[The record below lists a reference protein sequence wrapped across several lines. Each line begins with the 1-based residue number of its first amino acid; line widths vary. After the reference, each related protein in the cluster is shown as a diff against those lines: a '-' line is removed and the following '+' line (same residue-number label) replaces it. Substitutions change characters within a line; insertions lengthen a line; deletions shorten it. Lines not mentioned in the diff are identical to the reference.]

1 MACFGSGFPARVGR
15 VLARLGMLA
24 VALCCVAPAAHAKGL
39 PVSAAPTA
47 PTAPAN
53 PAASAAAGADVR
65 DAGANRGGTLAK
77 FSGSVVRVDTRAVD
91 GAPTAASLGARRSGS
106 GVILEP
112 RLVLT
117 IGYLLLEA
125 ESVEVTTASGK
136 RIPADVAG
144 YDHATGFGLVRTV
157 LPLDG
162 EAVELGDSD
171 RVAEGE
177 KLLTLGQGEDELTE
191 LYVMSR
197 KPFVG
202 SWEYL
207 LERPIYTYPPVNN
220 WSGSALLGQ
229 DGRLVGIGSLMVSD
243 AAVEHRGIPGNLFV
257 PVNLLKPILEDLRKA
272 GRRRAPVQPW
282 LGMATETL
290 RGSLVVVRV
299 SPDGPADV
307 AGIDPGDVVLAV
319 GGEPVADQVGFYRRL
334 WSLGP
339 AGTEVTLR
347 VRRGAEV
354 REIRL
359 RSIDR
364 MDALSKP
371 VGV

>member
-1 MACFGSGFPARVGR
+1 MHRFGCAIPLRARR
-15 VLARLGMLA
+15 ALALLAALAA
-24 VALCCVAPAAHAKGL
+24 VALCAVPAARSQPLPASNGRPAADAPAADEGTG
-39 PVSAAPTA
+39 PRRGV
-47 PTAPAN
+47 
-53 PAASAAAGADVR
+53 AG
-65 DAGANRGGTLAK
+65 K
-77 FSGSVVRVDTRAVD
+77 FRTSVVRVDTVAVE

-125 ESVEVTTASGK
+125 ESVEVTTASGR

-162 EAVELGDSD
+162 ERMELGDSNT
-171 RVAEGE
+171 VQEHQ
-177 KLLTLGQGEDELTE
+177 KLLTIGQGEDEATE
-191 LYVMSR
+191 LYVLSR

-220 WSGSALLGQ
+220 WSGSALITPQGK
-229 DGRLVGIGSLMVSD
+229 LVGIGSLIVND
-243 AAVEHRGIPGNLFV
+243 AATEQRGIPGNLFV
-257 PVNLLKPILEDLRKA
+257 PVDLLKPILDDLRTA

-282 LGMATETL
+282 LGMATESV
-290 RGSLVVVRV
+290 RGALVVVRV
-299 SPDGPADV
+299 ARDGPAES
-307 AGIDPGDVVLAV
+307 AGIDRGDVVLALD
-319 GGEPVADQVGFYRRL
+319 GEPVADQADFYRRL
-334 WSLGP
+334 WRLGP

-347 VRRGAEV
+347 LRSGGTV

-364 MDALSKP
+364 MDVLSKP

>member
-1 MACFGSGFPARVGR
+1 
-15 VLARLGMLA
+15 
-24 VALCCVAPAAHAKGL
+24 
-39 PVSAAPTA
+39 
-47 PTAPAN
+47 
-53 PAASAAAGADVR
+53 
-65 DAGANRGGTLAK
+65 
-77 FSGSVVRVDTRAVD
+77 
-91 GAPTAASLGARRSGS
+91 
-106 GVILEP
+106 
-112 RLVLT
+112 VLT

-125 ESVEVTTASGK
+125 ESVEVTTASGR

-162 EAVELGDSD
+162 ERMELGDSNTV
-171 RVAEGE
+171 REHQ
-177 KLLTLGQGEDELTE
+177 KLLTIGQGEDEATE
-191 LYVMSR
+191 LYVLSR

-220 WSGSALLGQ
+220 WSGSALITPQGK
-229 DGRLVGIGSLMVSD
+229 LVGIGSLIVND
-243 AAVEHRGIPGNLFV
+243 AATEQRGIPGNLFV
-257 PVNLLKPILEDLRKA
+257 PVDLLKPILDDLRAA

-282 LGMATETL
+282 LGMATESV
-290 RGSLVVVRV
+290 RGALVVVRV
-299 SPDGPADV
+299 ARDGPAES
-307 AGIDPGDVVLAV
+307 AGIDRGDVVLALD
-319 GGEPVADQVGFYRRL
+319 GEPVADQADFYRRL
-334 WSLGP
+334 WRLGP

-347 VRRGAEV
+347 LRSGGTV

-364 MDALSKP
+364 MDVLSKP

>member
-1 MACFGSGFPARVGR
+1 MGRFRSGFPAPVG
-15 VLARLGMLA
+15 LALVRLGMLA
-24 VALCCVAPAAHAKGL
+24 VALCCAAPAARSQGM
-39 PVSAAPTA
+39 PVSAA
-47 PTAPAN
+47 
-53 PAASAAAGADVR
+53 PAASAAAGTLAAEGATAGDARAD
-65 DAGANRGGTLAK
+65 RGGALAK
-77 FSGSVVRVDTRAVD
+77 FPASVVRVDTRAVD
-91 GAPTAASLGARRSGS
+91 GAPTVASLGARRSGS

-162 EAVELGDSD
+162 EPVELGDSD
-171 RVAEGE
+171 RVAQGQ
-177 KLLTLGQGEDELTE
+177 KLLTVGQGEDEPTE
-191 LYVMSR
+191 LYVLSR

-220 WSGSALLGQ
+220 WSGSALVGL
-229 DGRLVGIGSLMVSD
+229 DGRLVGIGSLIVSD
-243 AAVEHRGIPGNLFV
+243 AAVEQRGVPGNLFV
-257 PVNLLKPILEDLRKA
+257 PVDLLKPILEDLRKA

-307 AGIDPGDVVLAV
+307 AGIDSGDVVLAV
-319 GGEPVADQVGFYRRL
+319 DGEPVADQTGFYRRL
-334 WSLGP
+334 WGLGP
-339 AGTEVTLR
+339 AGTEVTLK
-347 VRRGAEV
+347 VRRGPRV

>member
-1 MACFGSGFPARVGR
+1 MVTRRFGSAVPLRAHRALATVV
-15 VLARLGMLA
+15 VLAA
-24 VALCCVAPAAHAKGL
+24 VLLC
-39 PVSAAPTA
+39 AAPGA
-47 PTAPAN
+47 RSQPLPASTGLQS
-53 PAASAAAGADVR
+53 PRAAGTDTGAGPR
-65 DAGANRGGTLAK
+65 DGATANFGA
-77 FSGSVVRVDTRAVD
+77 SVVRVDTVAVD

-162 EAVELGDSD
+162 QRMELGDSD
-171 RVAEGE
+171 RVAEHE
-177 KLLTLGQGEDELTE
+177 KLLTIGQGEEKPTE
-191 LYVMSR
+191 LYVLSR

-207 LERPIYTYPPVNN
+207 LERPIFTYPPVNN
-220 WSGSALLGQ
+220 WSGSALITP
-229 DGRLVGIGSLMVSD
+229 DGKLVGIGSLIVRD
-243 AAVEHRGIPGNLFV
+243 AAAEQRGIPGNLFV
-257 PVNLLKPILEDLRKA
+257 PVNLLKPVLDDLRIA
-272 GRRRAPVQPW
+272 GRRRAPVRPW
-282 LGMATETL
+282 LGMATEAM
-290 RGSLVVVRV
+290 RGALVVVRV
-299 SPDGPADV
+299 ARDGPAET
-307 AGIDPGDVVLAV
+307 AGIDRGDVVLALD
-319 GGEPVADQVGFYRRL
+319 GEPVTDQAGFYRRL
-334 WSLGP
+334 WGLGP
-339 AGTEVTLR
+339 AGTTVTLR
-347 VRRGAEV
+347 VRRGDEV
-354 REIRL
+354 REVLL

-364 MDALSKP
+364 MDVLSKP